1 MLIVFPGRRWRFGLF
16 QGTMKRHRGTM
27 DMRTLRVVFIA
38 GAVALAVNA
47 SAQPS
52 QIWLMGVGTR
62 SCAWWLSSADN
73 KRLGMNWLGGL
84 LSGMNMAYSN
94 FMDDPTYKGIIRRDV
109 GINTD
114 FDGWIGDVEKACRE
128 APSERLAVIAGK
140 TYYRLSEMGR

>member
-1 MLIVFPGRRWRFGLF
+1 
-16 QGTMKRHRGTM
+16 M
-27 DMRTLRVVFIA
+27 DMCTLRVVFIA

-62 SCAWWLSSADN
+62 SCAWWLSTAEN
-73 KRLGMNWLGGL
+73 KTVGVHWLGGF
-84 LSGMNMAYSN
+84 LSAMNMAFSN

-114 FDGWIGDVEKACRE
+114 VTGWIGEVEKACRE
-128 APSERLAVIAGK
+128 APSERLSVIAEQS
-140 TYYRLSEMGR
+140 YYRLSKMGR